1 MRQFLAVAEELHF
14 GRAAQRLGM
23 AQPPLSQSIQR
34 IEAELGL
41 RLLDRTRRGV
51 WLTEAGRVLMEEARR
66 TLMQAELAVTV
77 TKRAAASDSAR
88 IHIGL
93 IGPALYRLVPNILVA
108 HRSAYPE
115 VEVRLSERPSPIQ
128 MEGIMRGDFDVGFLH
143 PSSELLEGGD
153 QLIVERSRFIAAIPA
168 DWPIAASSAVSL
180 KDFAELPFIIMD
192 EAASPSVFQQVI
204 SAFRN
209 VGVMPNITQ
218 RTTLTNTTLSLVSAS
233 LGYALVAASAA
244 HTQLRNVRF
253 LPVVDI
259 PDALR
264 WEISMVWSPNHISL
278 PTRNFIEL
286 VKRFVAE
293 HDDLLNID
301 AALVDPFRERPG
313 YLQQQTA
320 LDTSHKCST

>member
-34 IEAELGL
+34 IEAELGV

-51 WLTEAGRVLMEEARR
+51 WLTEPGRVLMEEARR

-93 IGPALYRLVPNILVA
+93 IGPALYRLVPKILIA
-108 HRSAYPE
+108 HRSTYPE
-115 VEVRLSERPSPIQ
+115 VDVRLSERSSPVQ
-128 MEGIMRGDFDVGFLH
+128 MEGILRGEFDVGFLH
-143 PSSELLEGGD
+143 PSGELLEGGD
-153 QLIVERSRFIAAIPA
+153 QLIVERSRFIAAMPA
-168 DWPIAASSAVSL
+168 DWPIAASSAVRL
-180 KDFAELPFIIMD
+180 TDFAELPFIIMD
-192 EAASPSVFQQVI
+192 EAASPTTVQQVL

-233 LGYALVAASAA
+233 LGCALVGASAA

-259 PDALR
+259 PDTLR
-264 WEISMVWSPNHISL
+264 WELSMVWSPNHMSIA
-278 PTRNFIEL
+278 TRNFVDL
-286 VKRFVAE
+286 VKRFVAKHQE
-293 HDDLLNID
+293 LLDID
-301 AALVDPFRERPG
+301 AALGSGLLIESEEDESRSDADRR
-313 YLQQQTA
+313 
-320 LDTSHKCST
+320 H